1 MKKVYIQLTI
11 CLWIIRVVVIA
22 QPYAKWTNNELKLNN
37 GLVERTIKLP
47 AEKGNFVTTIYK
59 PVEGDFKYFEA
70 VNTDFQFEINN
81 IIYSGKGTW
90 HLKGVT
96 KYADSRSGD
105 GAAVILLSDDNK
117 IEITVQFLLYPGSPA
132 IRKNLLIKNLTKE
145 TVKLESPDIE
155 KFNITGYWASTFS
168 WVCHDYGRRRSIGP
182 YDGNMQDALLTV
194 HNSDWLQGIV
204 IGNEASGVIKHTS
217 IFWDALT
224 ICTGLTH
231 KDARFPFR
239 KYIGPGETFATPQV
253 FTMVYNNHKDPDEI
267 LNTAVPEFVRK
278 FLGTRVSQL
287 EQKPTFVYNT
297 WEPFNNNI
305 NEKLVMEL
313 AKSAAAA
320 GMKEFIIDDGW
331 QDSYGDWGIDKKK
344 FPNGLKPVFDY
355 IKSLGM
361 KPGLWI
367 SIGSASHESKVF
379 KEHPEW
385 FVRDKNG
392 QLTSLQSDG
401 DTERYT
407 ACFSTGWY
415 DYIKKILLK
424 LSLDYGLEY
433 MKLDFAVVTSPYRFD
448 HTASGCYATDH
459 PGHKDHN
466 ESLYTNY
473 EQVWKLFDE
482 LHAAKPTLFI
492 DCTFE
497 ATGGLQLIDY
507 AMLKHAE
514 GNWLSNYNGPGEK
527 IDLRIRNMAWWRSP
541 AIPST
546 ALVIGNPEM
555 QDSSWVLHI
564 KSLAGALPIMLG
576 DPRKLSSADLEK
588 YRGFADWLQLMEK
601 RYQVMN
607 YRQDLQ
613 GFGEPTEGMW
623 DGFQRINTDRKQ
635 GGIIGIFR
643 QGAVETK
650 RVVTINY
657 LDQSAF
663 YQVKQMDGQIIAVK
677 TGKALSENGIEIEI
691 KKLYDGE
698 LYEVRLQ
705 K

>member
-194 HNSDWLQGIV
+194 HNSDWQQGIV

-424 LSLDYGLEY
+424 LAVDYGLEY

>member
-424 LSLDYGLEY
+424 LAVDYGLEY

>member
-194 HNSDWLQGIV
+194 HNSDWQQGIV

-424 LSLDYGLEY
+424 LAVDYGLEY

-527 IDLRIRNMAWWRSP
+527 IDLRIRNMAWWHSP

>member
-194 HNSDWLQGIV
+194 HNGDWQQGIV

-424 LSLDYGLEY
+424 LAVDYGLEY

>member
-361 KPGLWI
+361 KPQRSRKFFWFSRRSI
-367 SIGSASHESKVF
+367 SFGSRLGS
-379 KEHPEW
+379 
-385 FVRDKNG
+385 
-392 QLTSLQSDG
+392 
-401 DTERYT
+401 
-407 ACFSTGWY
+407 
-415 DYIKKILLK
+415 
-424 LSLDYGLEY
+424 
-433 MKLDFAVVTSPYRFD
+433 
-448 HTASGCYATDH
+448 
-459 PGHKDHN
+459 
-466 ESLYTNY
+466 
-473 EQVWKLFDE
+473 
-482 LHAAKPTLFI
+482 
-492 DCTFE
+492 
-497 ATGGLQLIDY
+497 
-507 AMLKHAE
+507 
-514 GNWLSNYNGPGEK
+514 
-527 IDLRIRNMAWWRSP
+527 
-541 AIPST
+541 ST
-546 ALVIGNPEM
+546 A
-555 QDSSWVLHI
+555 
-564 KSLAGALPIMLG
+564 ATC
-576 DPRKLSSADLEK
+576 
-588 YRGFADWLQLMEK
+588 
-601 RYQVMN
+601 
-607 YRQDLQ
+607 
-613 GFGEPTEGMW
+613 GE
-623 DGFQRINTDRKQ
+623 
-635 GGIIGIFR
+635 
-643 QGAVETK
+643 
-650 RVVTINY
+650 
-657 LDQSAF
+657 
-663 YQVKQMDGQIIAVK
+663 
-677 TGKALSENGIEIEI
+677 
-691 KKLYDGE
+691 
-698 LYEVRLQ
+698 
-705 K
+705 